1 MNTILVPTDFS
12 DGAFNALEYALRLAR
27 VLNFQVQIVHAY
39 YMPATGSMVMVDI
52 TDIMDK
58 NTREEL
64 AVLRKKVEQLPY
76 ANDIAISYRA
86 EHGPVVEVINRICRE
101 EGVEF
106 VVMGT
111 QGASGITDKWLGT
124 NAMDA
129 AKFVEDPLLIVPAD
143 MPYKSIEHVLFLTD
157 LKLVGNEKHLKFL
170 AELVHNCG
178 SQIEFLHIT
187 KHDEAI
193 EEEKIEAYRQQLNR
207 TFGENRPRIKF
218 VDGQEVY
225 SGIKTAIAAKDPD
238 VITIVRHK
246 YGFFEGLFKSST
258 SQQLI
263 SETKR
268 PMLILQD
275 K

>member
-1 MNTILVPTDFS
+1 MNTVLVPTDFS
-12 DGAFNALEYALRLAR
+12 QGAFNALEYALRLAR

-52 TDIMDK
+52 TQIMDK

-64 AVLRKKVEQLPY
+64 ERLRRKIEQLPY
-76 ANDIAISYRA
+76 AKDLVISYRA

-143 MPYKSIEHVLFLTD
+143 LPYSDMEDVLFLTD

-170 AELVHNCG
+170 AELVQKAG
-178 SQIEFLHIT
+178 ARIEFLHIM
-187 KHDEAI
+187 KENEKVDDD
-193 EEEKIEAYRQQLNR
+193 KIEAYRQQLNR

-218 VDGQEVY
+218 IYGKEVY
-225 SGIKTAIAAKDPD
+225 AGIKNAIATRNPD
-238 VITIVRHK
+238 AIAIVRHK
-246 YGFFEGLFKSST
+246 QGFFEGWFKSST

-268 PMLILQD
+268 PILILQD
-275 K
+275 H